1 MVNVYHLI
9 FYKNKKE
16 RKIIGNIYMLIKYKT
31 IQHT

>member
-9 FYKNKKE
+9 FYKNKKK
-16 RKIIGNIYMLIKYKT
+16 RKVIGNVCMSIKYKT